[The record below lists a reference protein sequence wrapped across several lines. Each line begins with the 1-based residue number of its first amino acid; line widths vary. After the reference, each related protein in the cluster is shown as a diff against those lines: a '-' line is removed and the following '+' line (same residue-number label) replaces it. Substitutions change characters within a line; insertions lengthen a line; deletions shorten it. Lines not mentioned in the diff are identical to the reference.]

1 MPMATETLILLGA
14 GFFTIAVLYSSVGF
28 GGGSSYLAL
37 LSLVLA
43 DFYMIR
49 TLALLCNVAVVA
61 GSTWQY
67 LRNGSLK
74 IKNALPLVL
83 ASVPMAYLGAVYR
96 LSQAAFFA
104 LLGMALILS
113 SIALAWQS
121 LTDKSYRLTARSFPK
136 WVNVIL
142 GGGIGFFSGLVG
154 IGGGI
159 FLSPVLNYLRWD
171 HALRIAAVASFFI
184 LVNSVSGLAG
194 LLSEDTFVV
203 DWRSAVVLIG
213 SVIAGGQIGV
223 RLSVKKLSGKTIKLL
238 TSLLVLIV
246 GLRLI
251 LVYLPQL

>member
-1 MPMATETLILLGA
+1 MATETLILLGA
-14 GFFTIAVLYSSVGF
+14 GFFTIALMYSSVGF

-37 LSLVLA
+37 LSLALSE
-43 DFYMIR
+43 FYMVR
-49 TLALLCNVAVVA
+49 SLALLCNIAVVG

-67 LRNGSLK
+67 LRNGSLE
-74 IKNALPLVL
+74 IRNALPLVL
-83 ASVPMAYLGAVYR
+83 ASVPMAYFGAIFR

-136 WVNVIL
+136 WVNVVL
-142 GGGIGFFSGLVG
+142 GGSIGFFSGLVG

-159 FLSPVLNYLRWD
+159 FLSPILNYLRWD
-171 HALRIAAVASFFI
+171 HALKIAAVSSFFI

-194 LLSEDTFVV
+194 LLSEGTFVV
-203 DWRSAVVLIG
+203 DWKTAAVLIG
-213 SVIAGGQIGV
+213 AVIAGGQIGV
-223 RLSVKKLSGKTIKLL
+223 RLSVKRLSGKTIKLL

-246 GLRLI
+246 GLRLL